1 MAEVEDEED
10 EEEVMEEEEMVE
22 KEEVEEEGE
31 EEVMKTRA
39 EAYTPTRSIVV
50 MDRTT
55 RWDLWQKKVAENIA
69 IRIQK

>member
-1 MAEVEDEED
+1 MD
-10 EEEVMEEEEMVE
+10 EEERVE

-39 EAYTPTRSIVV
+39 EAYTPTRRIVV

-55 RWDLWQKKVAENIA
+55 RWDLWQKRWLKI
-69 IRIQK
+69 